1 MSRLEREQKKEIL
14 KELTIIDKMV
24 TLVFILAGLFAL
36 LMGVFK

>member
-1 MSRLEREQKKEIL
+1 MDKLEREQKKEIL
-14 KELTIIDKMV
+14 KELKIIDKMV